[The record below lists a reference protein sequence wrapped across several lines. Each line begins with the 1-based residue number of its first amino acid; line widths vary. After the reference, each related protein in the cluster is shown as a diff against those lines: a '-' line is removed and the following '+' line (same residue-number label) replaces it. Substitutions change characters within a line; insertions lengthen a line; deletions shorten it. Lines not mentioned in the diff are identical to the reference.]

1 MTVSSTNTKNSYSGN
16 GSTTV
21 FAYTFK
27 IFDDDDITVI
37 LRTDATG
44 AETVQT
50 KTTDYTVS
58 GVGNA
63 GGGNI
68 TFGTAPASGITVV
81 LLRET
86 AQTQATDYTPNDPF
100 PAASHEDALDKLTLI
115 IQDQQEELDRAIKV
129 SRTNTI
135 TSSEF
140 TVGAST
146 RANKIF
152 AFDSS
157 GDLAVT
163 QEIGTYQGTDATTTT
178 SAYAE
183 RDIVKSTTAAQ
194 LNNVY
199 ICIQASPAGTLL
211 TNTSYWQLLVDAVTA
226 ATSATNAAAS
236 ATAAAASETAAAAS
250 ESAAATSESNAAT
263 SESNAS
269 TSATNAAT
277 SATASAASASAAS
290 TSETN
295 AATSATNA
303 STSATAAAS
312 SATAAASS
320 ATAAAASESA
330 AATSETNAAT
340 SASNAAT
347 SETNAAT
354 SESNAATSASN
365 AATSATNA
373 ATAQTAAEAARDAIQ
388 QFYLGAQSS
397 NPTVDG
403 NGDPVTAG
411 DWYFN
416 TSDNTTRIYDGSS
429 WNTVSPD
436 LVGDTT
442 PQLGGDLD
450 TNGNDINFGDN
461 DKAIF
466 GASSDLS
473 IFHDGSN
480 SYIQEDGT
488 GNLRIRATDLTLE
501 KNAGGEYYLQATADG
516 AVRLYYDGNQKLV
529 TTATGIDVT
538 GTITSDGL
546 TVDGDV
552 EISSP
557 SPEIYLMESDTS
569 DVNTRVRTSAGA
581 FRVETINDAKNS
593 IVLRQRINH
602 ATGDISFYSSDGLS
616 QGFFW
621 DASTQRLGLGITAPD
636 TNLQVNQTGTAGNNY
651 DLGSIKIGDT
661 VGLEFGFNNIG
672 SGRGSITS
680 LNNSGTTNNRISFGF
695 GAITSGGEP
704 TTNVMTLNQSG
715 KVGIGTSSPTGKL
728 DVEDT
733 TGSLGATN
741 DVTAE
746 FYRNDGTYGP
756 RLQVR
761 HSTSGTDLHHTYSS
775 SASNFTFSNGGTE
788 RMRIDSSGNLL
799 VGKTSLSASTDG
811 VEARADGELNSS
823 KTSNI
828 AFSVN
833 RNGTD
838 GDIAVFKKS
847 GTIVGSIGVES
858 NQLYAVTGD
867 TGLKFAAGV
876 DAVVPVNA
884 NGANRDN
891 AINLGVSSVRFK
903 DLYLSGGVYL
913 GGTGS
918 DNLLDDYEIG
928 TWDVSL
934 RDDTGVVDTHT
945 ISGRY
950 VKSGDMVFATAAI
963 FGGSGFTAS
972 GDVKINLP
980 FAAGVTQV
988 NVSSPTTYIADA
1000 AGIEAVYIIDGA
1012 AHCNFSTDITDG
1024 NKVTNKVTTGAVFG
1038 STTKR
1043 LYFGIIYS
1051 TA

>member
-450 TNGNDINFGDN
+450 TNGNDIT
-461 DKAIF
+461 
-466 GASSDLS
+466 
-473 IFHDGSN
+473 
-480 SYIQEDGT
+480 GT
-488 GNLRIRATDLTLE
+488 GDINI
-501 KNAGGEYYLQATADG
+501 
-516 AVRLYYDGNQKLV
+516 
-529 TTATGIDVT
+529 T

>member
-44 AETVQT
+44 GETVQT

-450 TNGNDINFGDN
+450 TNGNDIT
-461 DKAIF
+461 
-466 GASSDLS
+466 
-473 IFHDGSN
+473 
-480 SYIQEDGT
+480 GT
-488 GNLRIRATDLTLE
+488 GDINI
-501 KNAGGEYYLQATADG
+501 
-516 AVRLYYDGNQKLV
+516 
-529 TTATGIDVT
+529 T